1 MAAARNVPMAAS
13 QVRRTGLPCTVLFV
27 DVCGSTTLFDTLGN
41 TRAHAVIAKTLAV
54 LSQAAT
60 RHVGTIVKTI
70 GDEVMCTFASARDAA
85 EAAVDMQR
93 SVKQA
98 VANGEI
104 DIKSLSVRVGFH
116 SGPVISHAADVFG
129 DCVNVAARV
138 IAHAKPGQILVAK
151 QTLRLLPNA
160 TGAGVRFVGSTAVKG
175 KQGLVELFELIW
187 DYDNLTMMP
196 QNAIKTGPG
205 NTRATAR
212 FGQVAIEVGFN
223 RPVIRMGRGPE
234 NELVVPDPLASRVH
248 AKLEYRRDR
257 VVLVDQSL
265 NGTYLQMQGKSELM
279 LRRDEIALEGTG
291 LISLG
296 KSTAVQ
302 QELCVQFAV
311 NKGGQVANR
320 TVLRKRSLR

>member
-1 MAAARNVPMAAS
+1 MTAS

-27 DVCGSTTLFDTLGN
+27 DVCGSTTLYDTLGN
-41 TRAHAVIAKTLAV
+41 TRAQAVIAKTLAV

-85 EAAVDMQR
+85 GAAMDMQR

-98 VANGEI
+98 IASGDI
-104 DIKSLSVRVGFH
+104 DIKSLAVRIGFH

-129 DCVNVAARV
+129 DSVNVAARV

-160 TGAGVRFVGSTAVKG
+160 TGVGVRFVGSTAVKG

-187 DYDNLTMMP
+187 DYDNLTLP
-196 QNAIKTGPG
+196 QNIIETKPG

-223 RPVIRMGRGPE
+223 RPVIRMGRGAE

-265 NGTYLQMQGKSELM
+265 NGTYLQMQGKAEVM

-296 KSTAVQ
+296 KSTATQ
-302 QELCVQFAV
+302 QELCVRFAV
-311 NKGGQVANR
+311 QKGGQVANR
-320 TVLRKRSLR
+320 SVLRKRSLR